1 MASRKVGE
9 SPCAALNARRP
20 VANRFTSPPWQSA
33 SSGFHFPQSLPWKL
47 AAVGTSTG
55 TPDVRLVHFEPA
67 KRHEVREKRTEAT
80 STVGCS
86 TSSTA
91 AVACS
96 SRAAL
101 HFNQASRS
109 LFHFSPCLPLPAV
122 RVSLLPRLGV
132 RVSLAPRVSLTR
144 KVDEVPCLQE
154 RPAQPRSGR
163 WRTACGSPRPPSTTS
178 GEFSLPTAL
187 LGSSVIASST
197 SSTAAVQGK
206 RLASRSST
214 AALHFPH
221 LAGNGKPWA
230 RPKREAT
237 PRACRAPQCLPES
250 ETTTRHLG
258 SSPPVQSRSTSP
270 LPAFGK
276 RLVRLLESALP
287 ACRK

>member
-1 MASRKVGE
+1 MPAAASR
-9 SPCAALNARRP
+9 S
-20 VANRFTSPPWQSA
+20 
-33 SSGFHFPQSLPWKL
+33 SLPATAPWRSSL
-47 AAVGTSTG
+47 
-55 TPDVRLVHFEPA
+55 P
-67 KRHEVREKRTEAT
+67 AT
-80 STVGCS
+80 STAACRASSTSKRHALRERSEPRKATAAVPCS
-86 TSSTA
+86 TSHH
-91 AVACS
+91 ACRS
-96 SRAAL
+96 S
-101 HFNQASRS
+101 
-109 LFHFSPCLPLPAV
+109 LPSAT
-122 RVSLLPRLGV
+122 
-132 RVSLAPRVSLTR
+132 VSLTR

-178 GEFSLPTAL
+178 SEFSLPTAL

-237 PRACRAPQCLPES
+237 RRACRAPQCLPES